1 MERITVVTLNHDVD
15 ECSLF
20 VASSTW
26 SSTHAHNWVE
36 NCLLGQRDAA
46 TLLVWVTVCLMSSS
60 KQQKGPSEENQTLC
74 IHCKGREA
82 ELYQKTVSN
91 VGDLEQLFGRLWT
104 QCQRCQGSSHQDVLC
119 TRKISSS
126 KEFFEVNPDSLVA
139 AKRRS

>member
-1 MERITVVTLNHDVD
+1 MSVL
-15 ECSLF
+15 
-20 VASSTW
+20 
-26 SSTHAHNWVE
+26 
-36 NCLLGQRDAA
+36 CLLHLQPGVLPMLIIGLKTVCWVSEMLQL
-46 TLLVWVTVCLMSSS
+46 LLVWVTVCLMSSS

-82 ELYQKTVSN
+82 ELYQKTVTN

-104 QCQRCQGSSHQDVLC
+104 QCQRCQGSLHQDVLC
-119 TRKISSS
+119 TRKISFS

>member
-74 IHCKGREA
+74 IH
-82 ELYQKTVSN
+82 L
-91 VGDLEQLFGRLWT
+91 GDLEQLFGRLWT

>member
-1 MERITVVTLNHDVD
+1 MFRLSILSEQGLTKSGEDHANKYAHLELAERMRK
-15 ECSLF
+15 
-20 VASSTW
+20 
-26 SSTHAHNWVE
+26 
-36 NCLLGQRDAA
+36 RDAA